1 LKNNRNLKDKNILF
15 LVHNYNS
22 FQKDQIESVA
32 RYFNK
37 VYVIVRYKPISKI
50 AKWFPI
56 KFFKKYQD
64 KYVIDL
70 RDSPQNVE
78 VFRAPVYYLPF
89 GLFNKLL
96 GFLHYNAVDRIVRGQ
111 QIKFDLIHAHFLWS
125 AGYVGMRLK
134 EKYDKS
140 LVITGHG
147 YDVYKL
153 PFYSEWWTNKIKII
167 GNSAD
172 LVITV
177 SEGNRKKLLEIGIPN
192 PKIKILPN
200 GYNSKL
206 FYKLDKALIR
216 KEKGIPEQS
225 KVLVSV
231 GNLEEVKGHKDF
243 IEAVKYLKKE
253 YPEILC
259 YIIGGGSLQD
269 YLKSLIREYDLED
282 NVFLV
287 GYLTH
292 EKINKWMNLSD
303 LFVLPSLQESFGI
316 VQLEAFATGAPV
328 VATRTVGSRE
338 LIKSDEN
345 GLLTSIGNPKEMA
358 ENIKKGLEREW
369 DEDNILNYVEGYSW
383 QRIGRETA
391 QEYEKIL

>member
-1 LKNNRNLKDKNILF
+1 
-15 LVHNYNS
+15 
-22 FQKDQIESVA
+22 
-32 RYFNK
+32 
-37 VYVIVRYKPISKI
+37 
-50 AKWFPI
+50 
-56 KFFKKYQD
+56 
-64 KYVIDL
+64 
-70 RDSPQNVE
+70 
-78 VFRAPVYYLPF
+78 
-89 GLFNKLL
+89 
-96 GFLHYNAVDRIVRGQ
+96 
-111 QIKFDLIHAHFLWS
+111 
-125 AGYVGMRLK
+125 MRLK
-134 EKYDKS
+134 EKYDKP

-153 PFYSEWWTNKIKII
+153 PFYSEWWTNEIRII
-167 GNSAD
+167 GNSAN

-192 PKIKILPN
+192 AKIKILPN
-200 GYNSKL
+200 GSNSKL

-231 GNLEEVKGHKDF
+231 GNLEEVKGHKDL

-269 YLKSLIREYDLED
+269 YLKSLIRECDLED

-316 VQLEAFATGAPV
+316 VQLEAFATGTPV
-328 VATRTVGSRE
+328 IGTRTVGSRE